1 MRIKNIKEIGER
13 KMEKNIIC
21 SNENLKENLKLLEN
35 MGYKYIV
42 KAKDT
47 FLSGWGKSGPAGHI
61 QLIAAKD
68 IKELEL
74 IMNDLKKDKAFNYI
88 DYQVISNYEAINNY
102 IRRKSFTIR
111 NDWTK
116 HLTKVKEEK

>member
-1 MRIKNIKEIGER
+1 MKN
-13 KMEKNIIC
+13 NVY

-42 KAKDT
+42 KAKDK

-68 IKELEL
+68 IKEVEL
-74 IMNDLKKDKAFNYI
+74 IMDDLKKDKTFNYI
-88 DYQVISNYEAINNY
+88 DYQFISNYKAINNY
-102 IRRKSFTIR
+102 TRGKSFTIR

-116 HLTKVKEEK
+116 HLKSL